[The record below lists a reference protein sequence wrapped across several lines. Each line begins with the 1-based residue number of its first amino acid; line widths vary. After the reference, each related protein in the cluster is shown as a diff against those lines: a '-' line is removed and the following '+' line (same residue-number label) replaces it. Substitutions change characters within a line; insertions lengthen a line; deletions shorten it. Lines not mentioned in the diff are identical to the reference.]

1 MFPLFFFFWFLRR
14 SRGQS
19 RCSASCILH
28 VTSSSSSM
36 YCLYLCSIISLCHL
50 SCSRVC
56 WISWATSLCSPGFS
70 RPITNLERNPSVKL
84 TTWKKKKKITQ
95 SWIWRMQTR
104 ANWKPLN
111 APCINQW
118 EIHTLKTANLK
129 IHIQNKK
136 NYAINMHSSK
146 SV

>member
-1 MFPLFFFFWFLRR
+1 
-14 SRGQS
+14 
-19 RCSASCILH
+19 
-28 VTSSSSSM
+28 
-36 YCLYLCSIISLCHL
+36 
-50 SCSRVC
+50 
-56 WISWATSLCSPGFS
+56 
-70 RPITNLERNPSVKL
+70 
-84 TTWKKKKKITQ
+84 
-95 SWIWRMQTR
+95 MQTR

-129 IHIQNKK
+129 IYIQNKK

>member
-1 MFPLFFFFWFLRR
+1 MFPLFFFFGFWDVPEDKAAAVRPVSCMLPPHHRPCTACISAPSSLSAISPVPESAGSAEPLRSAPPA

-19 RCSASCILH
+19 RTWNEIH
-28 VTSSSSSM
+28 RSSWR
-36 YCLYLCSIISLCHL
+36 L
-50 SCSRVC
+50 
-56 WISWATSLCSPGFS
+56 G
-70 RPITNLERNPSVKL
+70 
-84 TTWKKKKKITQ
+84 KKKKITQ

-104 ANWKPLN
+104 ANWRPLN

-118 EIHTLKTANLK
+118 EIHTLKTTNLK
-129 IHIQNKK
+129 IYIQNKK